1 MAPWT
6 LNFSGCVV
14 VQPLWRVL
22 SRLIT
27 CGSCWRRVL
36 LRAIGWLLFVRFSRC
51 VVGIWVCFEEGK
63 DVCQGDDGFVRTEPL
78 AQGALDGLD
87 EVHSVLLSA
96 FTRVAAR
103 KRRRMNARKRA

>member
-1 MAPWT
+1 MY
-6 LNFSGCVV
+6 
-14 VQPLWRVL
+14 
-22 SRLIT
+22 
-27 CGSCWRRVL
+27 
-36 LRAIGWLLFVRFSRC
+36 
-51 VVGIWVCFEEGK
+51 FEEGK

-103 KRRRMNARKRA
+103 KRRRMNARRRGIRNVISTLSTGSLAIR